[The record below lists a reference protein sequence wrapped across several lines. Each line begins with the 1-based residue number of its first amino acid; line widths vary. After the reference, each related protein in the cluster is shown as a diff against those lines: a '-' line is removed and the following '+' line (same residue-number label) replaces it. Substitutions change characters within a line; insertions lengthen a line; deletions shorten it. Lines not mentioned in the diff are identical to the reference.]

1 MLVSLGATPFLATT
15 LAFLA
20 GSMRKAAHVS
30 YPNFYPTPQAVKE
43 SKDAYKYT
51 CAQRSH
57 ANYMENMPQ
66 AMVSMLVAGLTY
78 PRATAILGVG
88 WLVSRMLYAYGYIY
102 GKKDKGMSRSLG
114 SGFWVC
120 QGAIWGMCISSAVTL
135 L

>member
-1 MLVSLGATPFLATT
+1 MLVSLGATPFLATG

-20 GSMRKAAHVS
+20 GSMRKAAGVS

-43 SKDAYKYT
+43 NKDAYKYT

-57 ANYMENMPQ
+57 ANFMENMPQ
-66 AMVSMLVAGLTY
+66 AMISMLVAGLTY
-78 PRATAILGVG
+78 PKASAALGAG

-102 GKKDKGMSRSLG
+102 SAKERGMGRQIG
-114 SGFWVC
+114 NGFWLC
-120 QGAIWGMCISSAVTL
+120 QGVLWGMCISTATTL